1 VIDRTLITRK
11 MNLIIKDLK
20 ALEPYAAL
28 SLEAYLKNPIHEV
41 LTERYL
47 ERIIGRLIDINYHL
61 ITELGHPPPK
71 DYFESFVE
79 LGRIG
84 ILQPEFA
91 RIIAQAAG
99 LRNRIVHEYDEID
112 EEKVYEGLLIA
123 MKDIPRYLQSI
134 QSFIDQK
141 TSG

>member
-1 VIDRTLITRK
+1 MIDRTLIIRK

-20 ALEPYAAL
+20 ALEPYATL
-28 SLEAYLKNPIHEV
+28 SLESYLKNPIHEI

-47 ERIIGRLIDINYHL
+47 ERIIGRMIDINYHL
-61 ITELGHPPPK
+61 ITELGHPPPR

-84 ILQPEFA
+84 ILQPRFA
-91 RIIAQAAG
+91 RTIAHAAG

-112 EEKVYEGLLIA
+112 EQKVYEGLLTA
-123 MKDIPRYLQSI
+123 MKDIPRYLKSV
-134 QSFIDQK
+134 QSFIDKK